1 MKRLTSFGISDIAFY
16 VPAPAIELAGLK
28 SLRAARGGPVTKLE
42 RAITYTGQ
50 VEMRI
55 PDWYEDTVTM
65 VAEATHSLLER
76 NPQVS
81 PSSVRHYCCG
91 TETPQDYAKPVT
103 SYCQGL
109 VEVGGESIGPN
120 VSVYEVKHACAGGT
134 YALLGTLSH
143 LRSTDHCL
151 GVSAPGIVTMGDV
164 ALYEEGT
171 TAELTQGAGAVAL
184 LVEKDPRLLAID
196 DCLVGTYSTSVD
208 DFFRSIGNSY
218 ASVKGRFSV
227 ECYKKA
233 LIGAYEDFK
242 SKALVSEL
250 ILRPEGKHFLDAVD
264 YVVLHAPFHSM
275 PGVAMKELLVQRRGM
290 SAERVAEEIDRL
302 RLSAGL
308 NAVRRIGNL
317 YTGSLYLCLGDLL
330 ADEYRRLGN
339 GIENKRVL
347 LFSYGSGNTMVA
359 FSGTIVPGAGKAIEQ
374 MGMWEAIEA
383 RRRLI
388 SPEEY
393 EQLVSLDKS
402 DRVSF
407 NKHSARRQ
415 TEGTGGRYA
424 MSSIREDG
432 YRLYSRR

>member
-1 MKRLTSFGISDIAFY
+1 
-16 VPAPAIELAGLK
+16 
-28 SLRAARGGPVTKLE
+28 
-42 RAITYTGQ
+42 
-50 VEMRI
+50 
-55 PDWYEDTVTM
+55 
-65 VAEATHSLLER
+65 
-76 NPQVS
+76 
-81 PSSVRHYCCG
+81 
-91 TETPQDYAKPVT
+91 
-103 SYCQGL
+103 
-109 VEVGGESIGPN
+109 
-120 VSVYEVKHACAGGT
+120 
-134 YALLGTLSH
+134 
-143 LRSTDHCL
+143 
-151 GVSAPGIVTMGDV
+151 
-164 ALYEEGT
+164 
-171 TAELTQGAGAVAL
+171 
-184 LVEKDPRLLAID
+184 
-196 DCLVGTYSTSVD
+196 
-208 DFFRSIGNSY
+208 
-218 ASVKGRFSV
+218 
-227 ECYKKA
+227 
-233 LIGAYEDFK
+233 
-242 SKALVSEL
+242 
-250 ILRPEGKHFLDAVD
+250 
-264 YVVLHAPFHSM
+264 
-275 PGVAMKELLVQRRGM
+275 MKELLVQRRGM